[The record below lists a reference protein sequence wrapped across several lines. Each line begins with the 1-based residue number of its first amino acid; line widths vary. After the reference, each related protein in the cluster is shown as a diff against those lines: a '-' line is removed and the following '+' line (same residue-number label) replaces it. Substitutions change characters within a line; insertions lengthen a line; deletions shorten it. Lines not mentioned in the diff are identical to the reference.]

1 MKPPTPGR
9 PWPAVVLAVV
19 GALLL
24 TDSAVLLAQRQVN
37 FGTILPGLLGAA
49 AGLLAWHWPALR
61 RWRTPPAPRWRGLLW
76 RTGWGVFALWL
87 LSLLAFFA
95 FIRADHSASPAQAP
109 AAIVVLGS
117 GTPRCQPSPT
127 LSARLDEALRQARH
141 WPQAVVVVSGGP
153 DRWLDCT
160 EADVMADY
168 LRQQG
173 LPEARLLRESRSTS
187 TFENLRWS
195 HQLLAAHGQATE
207 PLLLVTSDFHALRAR
222 LIARRAGFGD
232 VASAAAPTPL
242 QVRYNA
248 WLREYFAFAS
258 GWALAEY

>member
-1 MKPPTPGR
+1 MKPPTLGR
-9 PWPAVVLAVV
+9 PWPAVALGLV

-24 TDSAVLLAQRQVN
+24 VDSAVLLAQHQVN
-37 FGTILPGLLGAA
+37 FGTILPGLLGVA

-61 RWRTPPAPRWRGLLW
+61 RWRAPPAPRWRRVLW
-76 RTGWGVFALWL
+76 RTSWGVFALWL
-87 LSLLAFFA
+87 LSLLVFFA
-95 FIRADHSASPAQAP
+95 FIRADHSTSPDQAP

-117 GTPRCQPSPT
+117 GTPRCQPSAT
-127 LSARLDEALRQARH
+127 LSARLDEALQQARH

-168 LRQQG
+168 LLQQG

-195 HQLLAAHGQATE
+195 RELLASRGQAAE

-222 LIARRAGFGD
+222 LIARRAGFID
-232 VASAAAPTPL
+232 VASATAPTPL
-242 QVRYNA
+242 PVRYNA

-258 GWALAEY
+258 GWMLGEY